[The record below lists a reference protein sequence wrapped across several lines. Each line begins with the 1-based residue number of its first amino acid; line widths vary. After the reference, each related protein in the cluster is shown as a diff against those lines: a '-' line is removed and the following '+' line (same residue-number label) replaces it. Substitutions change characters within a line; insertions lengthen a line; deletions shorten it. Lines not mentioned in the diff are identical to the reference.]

1 MTDKILTF
9 EEYTM
14 ESIKKV
20 LNEEPQMNTD
30 LITEMARINT
40 DESNIF
46 PHNSYEIQIWS
57 NAHIPPHFHILKDGW
72 DVSFLIEYGELYKIN
87 KVGKNKQIY
96 KYMLANI
103 GKWLSAN
110 CAVLPIATN
119 QQNANAIWKQIHT
132 MNDDFSSKHR
142 IDEMATI
149 SRPADNFPRQ
159 SKVIVYG
166 ENDEQGTNTPHFH
179 VQIDNG
185 DIELE
190 IKFEHIKN
198 MEIWRTKNNYPKSWD
213 GITDV
218 RDRIIEWFDE
228 VSEKNFGV
236 SNLKRMI
243 MAWNDG
249 NPTKEVDEHFTE

>member
-9 EEYTM
+9 EEY
-14 ESIKKV
+14 
-20 LNEEPQMNTD
+20 
-30 LITEMARINT
+30 
-40 DESNIF
+40 
-46 PHNSYEIQIWS
+46 
-57 NAHIPPHFHILKDGW
+57 
-72 DVSFLIEYGELYKIN
+72 
-87 KVGKNKQIY
+87 
-96 KYMLANI
+96 
-103 GKWLSAN
+103 
-110 CAVLPIATN
+110 
-119 QQNANAIWKQIHT
+119 T

-142 IDEMATI
+142 IDEIATI
-149 SRPADNFPRQ
+149 SRPTDNIPRK

-166 ENDEQGTNTPHFH
+166 ENDEQGAKTPHFH

-185 DIELE
+185 EIELE

-198 MEIWRTKNNYPKSWD
+198 MDIWRTKNNYPKSWN

-228 VSEKNFGV
+228 VSKKNFGI

-249 NPTKEVDEHFTE
+249 NPTNEIDEQFTE